1 MGKESDG
8 DCLISGHTL
17 GLYDTATQL
26 ATCNLQIAQLRL
38 PNRWPLYFFFGRF
51 NAHVEAGFIL
61 ITGWNFES
69 YRAPKFCC
77 DFMEVQP
84 KRIRV
89 WPMLMYRYG
98 LFMDHGL
105 YAASGMPIAK

>member
-1 MGKESDG
+1 M
-8 DCLISGHTL
+8 
-17 GLYDTATQL
+17 
-26 ATCNLQIAQLRL
+26 
-38 PNRWPLYFFFGRF
+38 
-51 NAHVEAGFIL
+51 EAGFIL

-84 KRIRV
+84 KRIRM

-105 YAASGMPIAK
+105 YAASGMPIAKMKGHVGLAAQF